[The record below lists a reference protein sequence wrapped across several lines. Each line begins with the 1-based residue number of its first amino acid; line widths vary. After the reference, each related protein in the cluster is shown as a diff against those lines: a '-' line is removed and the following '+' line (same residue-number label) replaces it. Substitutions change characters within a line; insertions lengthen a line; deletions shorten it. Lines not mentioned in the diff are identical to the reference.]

1 LRRCRHLIVN
11 KAADYKQSVLVAIT
25 DRRCTHGFR
34 AAMVYPIGLV
44 VSITL
49 LVEQPHNCLH
59 SCEAQDL
66 GAARGVDRSCPRFSG
81 PT

>member
-1 LRRCRHLIVN
+1 MRRWRHLIVN

-49 LVEQPHNCLH
+49 LV
-59 SCEAQDL
+59 
-66 GAARGVDRSCPRFSG
+66 
-81 PT
+81 